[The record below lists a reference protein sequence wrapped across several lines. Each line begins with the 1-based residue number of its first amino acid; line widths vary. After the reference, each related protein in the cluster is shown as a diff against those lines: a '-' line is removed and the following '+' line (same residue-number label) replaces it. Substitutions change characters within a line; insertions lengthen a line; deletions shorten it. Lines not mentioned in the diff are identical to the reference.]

1 MTEATLEE
9 PMADDKPKTLS
20 VKLHMDVIE
29 SARIVTGYTGDSMT
43 DLLSE
48 ILRPILVRME
58 KSEVAK
64 REKEREKETKPTKK
78 KGEK

>member
-1 MTEATLEE
+1 MTEATLEQ

-29 SARIVTGYTGDSMT
+29 SARIVSAYRGDSMT

-48 ILRPILVRME
+48 ILRPILVKME
-58 KSEVAK
+58 HEEVAK
-64 REKEREKETKPTKK
+64 RAKETKPAKK
-78 KGEK
+78 KGKEG